1 MKKAR
6 LIILACMLIISCVP
20 VLRQELLK
28 TGTFDVRLSE
38 LKQDPD
44 ADKGRLFILGGIIV
58 KTTVIADG
66 SLIEAIYVHADSR
79 GYLRRIEPSN
89 GRFLAIFK
97 GRDLLD
103 PVIFHEKREITLA
116 GEFIGTQKGMIGEM
130 EYVYPLFEIREIYL
144 WEEVKERDY
153 YYLYAPYYYP
163 PWHFRY
169 RYYDPWG
176 WHY

>member
-1 MKKAR
+1 MKKTC
-6 LIILACMLIISCVP
+6 LILLAGIIISCVP

-28 TGTFDVRLSE
+28 TGISDVRLSE
-38 LKQDPD
+38 LKRDPV
-44 ADKGRLFILGGIIV
+44 AGKGRLFILGGIIV
-58 KTTVIADG
+58 KTTVTSEG
-66 SLIEAIYVHADSR
+66 SLIEAIYVRVDSR
-79 GYLRRIEPSN
+79 GYLKKIEPSN

-97 GRDLLD
+97 GRELLD

-116 GEFIGTQKGMIGEM
+116 AEFIGTRKGMIGEM
-130 EYVYPLFEIREIYL
+130 EYNYPLFEIREIYL

-163 PWHFRY
+163 PWYFRY
-169 RYYDPWG
+169 RYYDPWW